1 MKSIIAGLVL
11 LFPLLAHAGFDE
23 GIEAYTQAD
32 YPKAMAEFRP
42 LAEQGD
48 VRGQYFVGFLY
59 HYGYG
64 VKADQTEA
72 SKWFRLAG
80 EQGDSRALYY
90 LGKRYENGEGVERD
104 AVAAQ
109 TWLSL
114 SAKYAPNSR
123 DAAYTREDIKKL
135 ERKMKP
141 EQIAQ
146 AKEMAGKW
154 KPVKNDAVTK

>member
-1 MKSIIAGLVL
+1 MIALV
-11 LFPLLAHAGFDE
+11 AGPVAAAQAPAAPATAPADPFKFSS
-23 GIEAYTQAD
+23 EA
-32 YPKAMAEFRP
+32 AM
-42 LAEQGD
+42 LTWN
-48 VRGQYFVGFLY
+48 
-59 HYGYG
+59 

-90 LGKRYENGEGVERD
+90 LGKMYENGEGVERD
-104 AVAAQ
+104 AVAAH